1 MVSSSASIRQL
12 RHPRASSSSTSRRQ
26 RPYSQRHRNHS
37 IRTSSVNATSP
48 LRTTFRQRYAP
59 SDLRLQQRQRNLYPS
74 TQNNHHRRVFL
85 SPASASHS
93 SHHRTEALLITVPSS
108 TSPVEPAPDSLRR
121 HLQPTPRQYSPSTP
135 SLSRDRRN
143 RTPPSSSPPSSRSAY
158 HQLSLQPALSSSRMS
173 TPRSQR
179 QVRFS
184 TPTSAV
190 TSRRSPSPPAQPWH
204 CSARV
209 PSSAPLGRTR
219 TRSPSIRTSPS
230 ARPSHYGPLP
240 TSSLLSIH
248 ARTRT
253 PPRSPSPRPSH
264 YCGPSPLSHTYS
276 ERSTDNSLVARRRQR
291 SPSPTLPQRHEPLP
305 PSRVSRRVR
314 SASSTHTRTRDRP
327 QHTTHSSSSPLRT
340 DLPALTMLQ
349 ERLLRWQR
357 QRQ

>member
-1 MVSSSASIRQL
+1 L
-12 RHPRASSSSTSRRQ
+12 P
-26 RPYSQRHRNHS
+26 
-37 IRTSSVNATSP
+37 
-48 LRTTFRQRYAP
+48 
-59 SDLRLQQRQRNLYPS
+59 
-74 TQNNHHRRVFL
+74 
-85 SPASASHS
+85 
-93 SHHRTEALLITVPSS
+93 
-108 TSPVEPAPDSLRR
+108 
-121 HLQPTPRQYSPSTP
+121 
-135 SLSRDRRN
+135 RDRR
-143 RTPPSSSPPSSRSAY
+143 RHTPPSSSPPSSRSAY

-179 QVRFS
+179 QVRNS

-190 TSRRSPSPPAQPWH
+190 TSRRSPSPPAHPWH
-204 CSARV
+204 SSARV
-209 PSSAPLGRTR
+209 PSPAPLGRTR

-248 ARTRT
+248 ARART
-253 PPRSPSPRPSH
+253 PPRSPSSRPSH
-264 YCGPSPLSHTYS
+264 YYGPSPLSHTYS
-276 ERSTDNSLVARRRQR
+276 ERSADNSLVARRRQR
-291 SPSPTLPQRHEPLP
+291 STSPTLP

-327 QHTTHSSSSPLRT
+327 QHTTHSPLSPLRT